1 MFFTIRKLALR
12 TNKIKIYRDINQSN
26 DNIHNFDLHQNLQKY
41 IRTFLNEFEFLMIL
55 ADGPIILKYWV
66 YKFLVFSTIK
76 YTIVEED

>member
-1 MFFTIRKLALR
+1 MIRKIALLG
-12 TNKIKIYRDINQSN
+12 NGVKIWRDINQSN
-26 DNIHNFDLHQNLQKY
+26 RIFHNFDLRQTLQKY